1 MNRGAVYEQGAVDLL
16 EAAGLRVLERN
27 FRCKLGEIDIICSRG
42 QQLVFVEVR
51 YRRNPRYASPAA
63 SVTAQKQ
70 RRLLRTAQ
78 WYLQQQG
85 WSNTRPCRFD
95 VVAITPSQSGR
106 EDEIQWL
113 QNAFTM

>member
-1 MNRGAVYEQGAVDLL
+1 MNRGANYEHIAVGLL

-27 FRCKLGEIDIICSRG
+27 FRCKLGEIDIICSRES
-42 QQLVFVEVR
+42 QLVFVEVR
-51 YRRNPRYASPAA
+51 YRSNPRYASPAG
-63 SVTAQKQ
+63 SVTVHKQ
-70 RRLLRTAQ
+70 RRLLRAAQ

-95 VVAITPSQSGR
+95 VVAISPSQSGQ
-106 EDEIQWL
+106 EHEIQWL